1 MRPPPIIAI
10 PAAPP
15 SRMRG
20 IGITRPDGPLDG
32 VEDPF
37 RNSVMEAAFESVDS
51 NDWSPQTV
59 SSVFRN
65 E

>member
-10 PAAPP
+10 PAAPL

-20 IGITRPDGPLDG
+20 IGITRPGGLDG

-37 RNSVMEAAFESVDS
+37 RNSVMEAAFASVDS